1 MGNQRMKFPVCCK
14 WGHQPKV
21 PELSEL
27 PSTLIPSFIG
37 KAIVISMDAV
47 GLNSF
52 VTVHW
57 PGAGGG

>member
-1 MGNQRMKFPVCCK
+1 MKFPVCGK

-27 PSTLIPSFIG
+27 PSTLIPSFIVR
-37 KAIVISMDAV
+37 ASVISMDAV

-52 VTVHW
+52 VPVHW
-57 PGAGGG
+57 PAAGGG

>member
-1 MGNQRMKFPVCCK
+1 MKFPVCSK

-27 PSTLIPSFIG
+27 PSTLIPSFIVR
-37 KAIVISMDAV
+37 AIFISMDAV

-57 PGAGGG
+57 LAAGGG